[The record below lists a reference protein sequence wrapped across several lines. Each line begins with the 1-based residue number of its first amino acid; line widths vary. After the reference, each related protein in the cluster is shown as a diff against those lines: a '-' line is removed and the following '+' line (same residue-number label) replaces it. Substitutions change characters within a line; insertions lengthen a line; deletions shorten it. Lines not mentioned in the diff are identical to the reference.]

1 MTDVDRL
8 IFRFVPKLAEIQIQ
22 GRKFVRMLQLQGIL
36 LRHAGFFGRGNT
48 QADHLHGDGEKYR
61 QLYKEQKIQ

>member
-1 MTDVDRL
+1 
-8 IFRFVPKLAEIQIQ
+8 
-22 GRKFVRMLQLQGIL
+22 MLQLQGIL

-48 QADHLHGDGEKYR
+48 QADHLHGDGEKHR